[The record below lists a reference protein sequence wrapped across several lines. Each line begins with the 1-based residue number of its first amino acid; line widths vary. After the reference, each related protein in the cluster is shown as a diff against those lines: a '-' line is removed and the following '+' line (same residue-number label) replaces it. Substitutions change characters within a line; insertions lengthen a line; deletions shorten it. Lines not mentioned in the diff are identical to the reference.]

1 MTSTY
6 RRARTRSL
14 ALALSLASAVAGAQG
29 RDDDPRR
36 RQLILQAGT
45 LRDRGDHE
53 GALDL
58 ARQAAARRMSPS
70 LRLFIAQEEQ
80 SLGSTLEALRDAR
93 LCAAEFEADP
103 SLAHRDEFLASC
115 RGIVTALSSRV
126 ARLTVQVPLDVPD
139 LAVLFD
145 DDPLPRDAWNTAREV
160 LPGPHTLAARAPGR
174 ALFARTLNLPGGA
187 AITVPI
193 ALTAATTSDPSP
205 PTPIAPP
212 PHTDPSHSPMPWVL
226 AGVAGAAFVTGGV
239 LYALRNDALAQRDG
253 YCAEPSGDCVV
264 SSPYAASLADAA
276 QQRASTYS
284 TGAGIS
290 LVVGALSLAGGVVWW
305 IVDRA
310 SPSPAPSPSSR
321 ALSWRVTPSATGLS
335 VGLDG
340 HF

>member
-1 MTSTY
+1 MTSTE
-6 RRARTRSL
+6 RRARTL
-14 ALALSLASAVAGAQG
+14 ALALALTAPFAGAQG

-93 LCAAEFEADP
+93 LCSAEFEADP

-126 ARLTVQVPLDVPD
+126 ARLTVQAPLDVPD

-145 DDPLPRDAWNTAREV
+145 DEPLPRDAWNSPREV

-187 AITVPI
+187 SVTVPI
-193 ALTAATTSDPSP
+193 ALPEVTASDPSHP
-205 PTPIAPP
+205 EPVAPP
-212 PHTDPSHSPMPWVL
+212 PRAEPSRSPMPWVL

-239 LYALRNDALAQRDG
+239 LYALRNDALAERDG
-253 YCAEPSGDCVV
+253 YCAEPAGDCVV
-264 SSPYAASLADAA
+264 PSPYAASLADAA

-305 IVDRA
+305 IVDRT
-310 SPSPAPSPSSR
+310 SPSPAASG
-321 ALSWRVTPSATGLS
+321 ALSWRVAPSTTGLS

-340 HF
+340 RF